1 MIEFGQ
7 IPEIRQHEFQGLF
20 GVAVAEINPPAGMYS
35 RTWGYSEH
43 DIAVGIHRP
52 LRASC
57 LAISDLSEKVN
68 LTLLAFDLMVWLSRE
83 DEEGIRLPLEEE
95 FNLAPGTL
103 ITHLS
108 HSHGAPFTDPL
119 LANASGGHLIKD
131 YRKQIL
137 KTCRQLLS
145 EAFENKRVC
154 VLSWGIGRCGLAFN
168 RDLTLPETGDPVVGI
183 NPSTTADDTLL
194 VGRITAQSGVHVA
207 SLVHYAAHP
216 TSLGGLNRLISPD
229 YVGAMRELVE
239 RDTNGAPCLFLHGA
253 DGELA
258 PRRCYEESTE
268 AADQNGRELGYAAL
282 STLTSLMPSGK
293 KMVFDRKIESGAT
306 LGLWKYEEELPD
318 RRIGMITE
326 TVELELGDLPTI
338 DAFKKLVEAKSGF
351 EKERA
356 QRGLALREK
365 LGESS
370 TYDFP
375 IYAWKL
381 GKTIMV
387 GAPIEFYNEFQIFL
401 RRQFPENLI
410 LVLDIC
416 NGFLNYLPRQ
426 EEFTRNTYQVKIALF
441 APESEEKVRT
451 KVVYLINKLLNMN

>member
-1 MIEFGQ
+1 M

-20 GVAVAEINPPAGMYS
+20 GIAVAEINPPAGMYS

-43 DIAVGIHRP
+43 DVAEGIHRP

-57 LAISDLSEKVN
+57 LTISGLSENVN
-68 LTLLAFDLMVWLSRE
+68 LTLLALDLMVWLSRK

-108 HSHGAPFTDPL
+108 HSHGAPFTDPM

-194 VGRITAQSGVHVA
+194 VGRITAQSGVNVA

-239 RDTNGAPCLFLHGA
+239 RDTNEAPCIFLHGA

-293 KMVFDRKIESGAT
+293 KMVFDRKVESGAT
-306 LGLWKYEEELPD
+306 LGLWKYVDELPD
-318 RRIGMITE
+318 QRIGMITE

-387 GAPIEFYNEFQIFL
+387 GAPIEFYDEFQIFL

-441 APESEEKVRT
+441 APESEGKVRT
-451 KVVYLINKLLNMN
+451 KVVYLINKLLNKN

>member
-1 MIEFGQ
+1 M
-7 IPEIRQHEFQGLF
+7 IPEIHQQEFKGLF

-35 RTWGYSEH
+35 RTWGYSNH
-43 DIAVGIHRP
+43 DVADGIHRP

-57 LAISDLSEKVN
+57 LTVSDLSEKIN
-68 LTLLAFDLMVWLSRE
+68 LTLLGLDLMVWLSRE
-83 DEEGIRLPLEEE
+83 DEEGIRIPLEKE
-95 FNLAPGTL
+95 FNLIPGTL

-119 LANASGGHLIKD
+119 LADAPGGHLIQG

-145 EAFENKRVC
+145 EAFENRKMC
-154 VLSWGIGRCGLAFN
+154 VLSWGIGRCSLAFN
-168 RDLTLPETGDPVVGI
+168 RDLILPETGEAVVGI
-183 NPSTTADDTLL
+183 NPFIPADDTLL
-194 VGRITAQSGVHVA
+194 VGRIVEQSGIHFA

-239 RDTNGAPCLFLHGA
+239 RDTNGAPCIFLHGA

-258 PRRCYEESTE
+258 PRRCYEASID

-282 STLTSLMPSGK
+282 STMASLMPSGK
-293 KMVFDRKIESGAT
+293 KMVFDKKVESGAT
-306 LGLWKYEEELPD
+306 LGLWKYTDKLPD
-318 RRIGMITE
+318 SEIGMITE
-326 TVELELGDLPTI
+326 NVELVLGDLPSI
-338 DAFKKLVEAKSGF
+338 NDYKKLVESTRGY

-365 LGESS
+365 IGESS
-370 TYDFP
+370 TYNFP
-375 IYAWKL
+375 IYVWKL

-387 GAPIEFYNEFQIFL
+387 GAPVEFYNEFQVFL
-401 RRQFPENLI
+401 RKRFPKNLI

-416 NGFLNYLPRQ
+416 NGFLNYLPSK
-426 EEFTRNTYQVKIALF
+426 EEFARDTYQIKISLF
-441 APESEEKVRT
+441 APESEERVRRKVT
-451 KVVYLINKLLNMN
+451 CAISKLLN

>member
-1 MIEFGQ
+1 M
-7 IPEIRQHEFQGLF
+7 IPEICQHEFQGLF
-20 GVAVAEINPPAGMYS
+20 GIAVGEINPPSGMYS

-43 DIAVGIHRP
+43 DVADGIHRS

-57 LAISDLSEKVN
+57 LTISGLSENVN
-68 LTLLAFDLMVWLSRE
+68 LTLLALDLMVWLSRK

-108 HSHGAPFTDPL
+108 HSHGGPFTDPL
-119 LANASGGHLIKD
+119 LANAPGGHLIKD

-168 RDLTLPETGDPVVGI
+168 RDLTLPKTGDPVVGI
-183 NPSTTADDTLL
+183 NPSTAADDTLL
-194 VGRITAQSGVHVA
+194 VGRITEQSGVHVA

-216 TSLGGLNRLISPD
+216 TSLGGMNRLISPD

-239 RDTNGAPCLFLHGA
+239 RDTNGAPCIFLHGA

-293 KMVFDRKIESGAT
+293 KMVFDRKVESGAT
-306 LGLWKYEEELPD
+306 LGLWKYVDELPD
-318 RRIGMITE
+318 QRIGMITE

-381 GKTIMV
+381 GKTIIV

-451 KVVYLINKLLNMN
+451 KVVYLINKIINTN